1 MYGLEASEPHPLPRP
16 GPGTDTKAERLSD
29 GPARV
34 AAASR
39 LMAVGGPWIIPR
51 LEGIPREYRLF
62 EGIDVAARLA
72 KTVVSTGLAE
82 PALWVQAG
90 RDPFRFVEQALKD
103 HVRAHGGPEIEKE
116 FFLRLGLVSDLDPYG
131 HDVDEAA
138 AEGEMYLVL
147 EPESAGYVV
156 MGPTLQLLKA
166 VHPRLPGTFFDLF
179 TGAMN
184 RWIRVYD
191 YRDALERVEQLREWY
206 EGDPEGETVEL
217 PAVDAAIPDCLR
229 QKCTP
234 LKERFVEQLAARVRN
249 RKVRALLEGVI
260 ELNRISPKGKRPDV
274 GERAQDQLADSNPPV
289 PALVA
294 VFNKHDAI
302 EGCFDE
308 ESQGILE
315 CPPEP
320 NIILPFRADDA
331 TSVREAFRLL
341 AAICGVLR
349 QAACL
354 ITLMMEL
361 VE

>member
-131 HDVDEAA
+131 HDVDER
-138 AEGEMYLVL
+138 
-147 EPESAGYVV
+147 P
-156 MGPTLQLLKA
+156 
-166 VHPRLPGTFFDLF
+166 PR
-179 TGAMN
+179 A
-184 RWIRVYD
+184 R
-191 YRDALERVEQLREWY
+191 
-206 EGDPEGETVEL
+206 
-217 PAVDAAIPDCLR
+217 
-229 QKCTP
+229 CTWFWS
-234 LKERFVEQLAARVRN
+234 L
-249 RKVRALLEGVI
+249 RALG
-260 ELNRISPKGKRPDV
+260 
-274 GERAQDQLADSNPPV
+274 
-289 PALVA
+289 
-294 VFNKHDAI
+294 
-302 EGCFDE
+302 
-308 ESQGILE
+308 
-315 CPPEP
+315 
-320 NIILPFRADDA
+320 
-331 TSVREAFRLL
+331 TS
-341 AAICGVLR
+341 
-349 QAACL
+349 
-354 ITLMMEL
+354 
-361 VE
+361 